1 MVTAEALTMYQINIL
16 DSTKIEQIKRDLNN
30 NGVVLY
36 DIENYGIM
44 VNMQDSDFSYKEK
57 AVKAI
62 EKYMTKNKA
71 KMVLDGIPELLII
84 R

>member
-1 MVTAEALTMYQINIL
+1 MVTTEALTMYQINIL
-16 DSTKIEQIKRDLNN
+16 DSTKVEQIKRDLNS
-30 NGVVLY
+30 NGVVFN

-62 EKYMTKNKA
+62 EKHISKLIA
-71 KMVLDGIPELLII
+71 KMILDEMPELLII

>member
-1 MVTAEALTMYQINIL
+1 MPTVESLRMYQINIL
-16 DSTKIEQIKRDLNN
+16 DYTKIEQIEKDLSSYGIVFNI
-30 NGVVLY
+30 
-36 DIENYGIM
+36 IEHYGIM

-57 AVKAI
+57 AIKAI
-62 EKYMTKNKA
+62 EKYINKSQA

>member
-1 MVTAEALTMYQINIL
+1 MVTTEALTMYQINIL
-16 DSTKIEQIKRDLNN
+16 DSTKVEQIKRDLNS
-30 NGVVLY
+30 NGVVFN

-62 EKYMTKNKA
+62 EKYITKNQA
-71 KMVLDGIPELLII
+71 KMVLDGMPELLII

>member
-1 MVTAEALTMYQINIL
+1 MVTTETLTMYQINIL
-16 DSTKIEQIKRDLNN
+16 DSTKVEQIKRDLNN

-36 DIENYGIM
+36 DIENYGII

-62 EKYMTKNKA
+62 KNYIGKNQA
-71 KMVLDGIPELLII
+71 KMVLDGITELLII

>member
-1 MVTAEALTMYQINIL
+1 MVTTEALTMYQINIL
-16 DSTKIEQIKRDLNN
+16 DSTKVEQIRRDLNS

-57 AVKAI
+57 AIKAI
-62 EKYMTKNKA
+62 EKYINKSQA
-71 KMVLDGIPELLII
+71 KMVLDGMPELLII

>member
-1 MVTAEALTMYQINIL
+1 MTIVESLRTYQINIL
-16 DSTKIEQIKRDLNN
+16 DSTKVEQIKRDLNN

-62 EKYMTKNKA
+62 EKYITKNQA
-71 KMVLDGIPELLII
+71 KMILAEIPELLII

>member
-1 MVTAEALTMYQINIL
+1 MVTTEALTIYQISIL
-16 DSTKIEQIKRDLNN
+16 NSTKVEQIKRDLDNSGVAYNN
-30 NGVVLY
+30 
-36 DIENYGIM
+36 IENYGIM

-62 EKYMTKNKA
+62 EKHISKNQA
-71 KMVLDGIPELLII
+71 KMVLDGIPELIII

>member
-1 MVTAEALTMYQINIL
+1 MVIIEELTIYQINIL
-16 DSTKIEQIKRDLNN
+16 DSTKVEQIKRDLDSG
-30 NGVVLY
+30 GVTY
-36 DIENYGIM
+36 NDIENYGIM
-44 VNMQDSDFSYKEK
+44 VNMQDSDFLYEKK

-62 EKYMTKNKA
+62 EKHISKNQA

>member
-1 MVTAEALTMYQINIL
+1 MVTTEALTMYQINIL
-16 DSTKIEQIKRDLNN
+16 DSTKVEQIRRDLNN

-62 EKYMTKNKA
+62 EKHIGKNQA
-71 KMVLDGIPELLII
+71 KMVLDEMPELLII

>member
-1 MVTAEALTMYQINIL
+1 MATVESLRMYQINIL
-16 DSTKIEQIKRDLNN
+16 DYAKIEKIEKNLNN
-30 NGVVLY
+30 YGIIF
-36 DIENYGIM
+36 DSIENYGIM

-62 EKYMTKNKA
+62 EKHISKNQA
-71 KMVLDGIPELLII
+71 KMVLNEMPELLII

>member
-1 MVTAEALTMYQINIL
+1 MPTVESIRMYQINIL
-16 DSTKIEQIKRDLNN
+16 DYKKIEQIEKDLSSYGIVFNI
-30 NGVVLY
+30 
-36 DIENYGIM
+36 IENYGIM

-62 EKYMTKNKA
+62 EKHISKNQA

>member
-1 MVTAEALTMYQINIL
+1 MVTTEALTMYQINIL
-16 DSTKIEQIKRDLNN
+16 DYTITEQIERDLDS
-30 NGVVLY
+30 NGIVFNK
-36 DIENYGIM
+36 IENYGIM

-62 EKYMTKNKA
+62 KNYIGKNQA
-71 KMVLDGIPELLII
+71 KMVLDEMPELLII

>member
-1 MVTAEALTMYQINIL
+1 MPKVESLRMYQINIL
-16 DSTKIEQIKRDLNN
+16 DYAKIEKIEKNLNN
-30 NGVVLY
+30 YGIIF
-36 DIENYGIM
+36 DSIENYGIM

-62 EKYMTKNKA
+62 EKHISKNQA

>member
-1 MVTAEALTMYQINIL
+1 MAKVESLRMYQINIL
-16 DSTKIEQIKRDLNN
+16 DYAKIEKIEKNLDNY
-30 NGVVLY
+30 GIIF
-36 DIENYGIM
+36 DSIENYGIM

-62 EKYMTKNKA
+62 EKYISKNQA
-71 KMVLDGIPELLII
+71 KMVLDGIPELLVI

>member
-1 MVTAEALTMYQINIL
+1 MAKVESLRMYQINIL
-16 DSTKIEQIKRDLNN
+16 DYAKIEKIEKNLNN
-30 NGVVLY
+30 YGIIF
-36 DIENYGIM
+36 DSIENYGIM

-62 EKYMTKNKA
+62 EKHISKNQA
-71 KMVLDGIPELLII
+71 KKVLDGIPELLII

>member
-1 MVTAEALTMYQINIL
+1 MVTTEALTMYQINIL
-16 DSTKIEQIKRDLNN
+16 DSTKVEQIKRNLNS
-30 NGVVLY
+30 NGVVIY

-62 EKYMTKNKA
+62 EKYISKNQA

>member
-1 MVTAEALTMYQINIL
+1 MAKVESLRMYQINIL
-16 DSTKIEQIKRDLNN
+16 DYAKIEKIEKNLNN
-30 NGVVLY
+30 YGIIF
-36 DIENYGIM
+36 DSIENYGIM

-62 EKYMTKNKA
+62 EKHISKNQA

>member
-1 MVTAEALTMYQINIL
+1 MATVESLRMYQINIL
-16 DSTKIEQIKRDLNN
+16 DYAKIEKIRRDLNS
-30 NGVVLY
+30 NGVVFN

-62 EKYMTKNKA
+62 EKHISKNQA

>member
-1 MVTAEALTMYQINIL
+1 MVTTEALTMYQINIL
-16 DSTKIEQIKRDLNN
+16 DSTKVEKIRRDLNN

-57 AVKAI
+57 AIKAI
-62 EKYMTKNKA
+62 KNYIGKNQA
-71 KMVLDGIPELLII
+71 KMVLNKMPELLII

>member
-1 MVTAEALTMYQINIL
+1 MPKVESLRMYQINIL
-16 DSTKIEQIKRDLNN
+16 DYAKIEKIEKNLNN
-30 NGVVLY
+30 YGIIF
-36 DIENYGIM
+36 DSIENYGIM

-62 EKYMTKNKA
+62 EKHISKNQA
-71 KMVLDGIPELLII
+71 KMVLDGIPELLVI

>member
-1 MVTAEALTMYQINIL
+1 MVTTEALTMYQINIL
-16 DSTKIEQIKRDLNN
+16 DSTKVEQIEKNLNN
-30 NGVVLY
+30 YGIIF
-36 DIENYGIM
+36 DSIENYGIM

-62 EKYMTKNKA
+62 EKHISKNQA
-71 KMVLDGIPELLII
+71 KMVLYVIPELLII

>member
-1 MVTAEALTMYQINIL
+1 MATVESLRMYQINIL
-16 DSTKIEQIKRDLNN
+16 DYAKIEKIEKNLNN
-30 NGVVLY
+30 YGIIF
-36 DIENYGIM
+36 DSIENYGIM

-62 EKYMTKNKA
+62 EKHISKNQA

>member
-1 MVTAEALTMYQINIL
+1 MATVESLRMYQINIL
-16 DSTKIEQIKRDLNN
+16 DYAKIEKIEKNLNN
-30 NGVVLY
+30 YGIVFDN
-36 DIENYGIM
+36 IENYGIM

-62 EKYMTKNKA
+62 EKHISKNQA
-71 KMVLDGIPELLII
+71 KMVLDGIPELIII

>member
-1 MVTAEALTMYQINIL
+1 MATVESLRMYQINIL
-16 DSTKIEQIKRDLNN
+16 DYAKIEKIEKNLNN
-30 NGVVLY
+30 YGIAFDN
-36 DIENYGIM
+36 IENYAIM

-62 EKYMTKNKA
+62 EKHISKNQA
-71 KMVLDGIPELLII
+71 KMVLDEMPELLII

>member
-1 MVTAEALTMYQINIL
+1 MATVESLRMYQINIL
-16 DSTKIEQIKRDLNN
+16 DNTKIEQIRRDLNSK
-30 NGVVLY
+30 GVVIY

-62 EKYMTKNKA
+62 EKYINKNQA